1 MARIAGRDVATNDI
15 GVMTA
20 GLVVFI
26 ASFLPWYTVKI
37 TFLGAS
43 SSSSLNGWGVNFGGW
58 FPILL
63 ALAVAVVA
71 AARVFGDVR
80 LPDVGPIAFSWLLAG
95 VSALAAIIILLR
107 WVTFPDSGGSGV
119 DAGAGFGL
127 FIALLAT
134 IAQAVFG
141 VLAALAS
148 GAPLPGIGAR
158 GPQPPQ
164 APGFGQ
170 PPHGYGQPPAG
181 PGYGQPQPPP
191 GYGQP
196 PSGQGYGQAQPPP
209 GYGQPQPPPGY
220 GQPPSGPSYGQPQ
233 PPPGYGQPPS
243 GQGYG
248 QAPPSGSAYGQ
259 PQPPPGYGQQ
269 PSYGE
274 QYPRD
279 REQGR

>member
-26 ASFLPWYTVKI
+26 ASFLPWYYVEI

-43 SSSSLNGWGVNFGGW
+43 SSSSFNGWRVNFGGW

-63 ALAVAVVA
+63 ALAVAGVTAV
-71 AARVFGDVR
+71 RVFGDVR
-80 LPDVGPIAFSWLLAG
+80 LPDVGPVAFSWLLAG
-95 VSALAAIIILLR
+95 VSALATIIILLR
-107 WVTFPDSGGSGV
+107 WVTFPDSEGSGV

-158 GPQPPQ
+158 GPQPPR
-164 APGFGQ
+164 
-170 PPHGYGQPPAG
+170 G

-196 PSGQGYGQAQPPP
+196 PSGPGYGQPQPPPGYGQAPPP
-209 GYGQPQPPPGY
+209 AYGQPQPPPGY
-220 GQPPSGPSYGQPQ
+220 GQPPSGPG
-233 PPPGYGQPPS
+233 
-243 GQGYG
+243 
-248 QAPPSGSAYGQ
+248 YGQ

-269 PSYGE
+269 PTYGE